1 MWLVIKILVGL
12 KQAFVFLHIK
22 TKIYYFVTIALP
34 VQEQQD
40 MWSLLQVGETDLLLE
55 NVVYMGQPLL
65 ISGILWAICRPL

>member
-34 VQEQQD
+34 KQEQV

-55 NVVYMGQPLL
+55 NVVYMG
-65 ISGILWAICRPL
+65 